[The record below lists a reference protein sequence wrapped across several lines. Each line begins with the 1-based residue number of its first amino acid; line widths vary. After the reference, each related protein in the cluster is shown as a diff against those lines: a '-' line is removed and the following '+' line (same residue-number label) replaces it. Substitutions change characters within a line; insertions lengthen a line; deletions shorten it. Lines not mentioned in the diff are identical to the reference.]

1 MSDIVEQIKDNC
13 DIVDIVG
20 RYVTLKRAGSNYK
33 GLCPFHSEKTPSFM
47 VSQEKQIFTCF
58 GCGKTG
64 DVIQFVQ
71 EAEGLDFFEAIE
83 KLGDMVGIE
92 VKSSSSGA
100 DKRKEELYE
109 ISRVAAIHF
118 YKNLRHG
125 ENDGLKYVVSR
136 GISPKTA
143 VKFGIG
149 YAENDWRDLWD
160 YFNQNKFSEKLGLEV
175 GLFAKNKINVTYD
188 KFRNRLIFPIKNTR
202 DKVIGFGGRAIDEST
217 PKYLNSPESLIFK
230 KKENLYGLNLAKN
243 AIRKKNLA
251 IMVEGYMDVVSLFDA
266 GIENVVATLGTAMTQ
281 EQAKLLKRY
290 TDVVVLAYDSD
301 GAGQAATARGID
313 ILQTAGC
320 RVKIL
325 QIDDGKDPDEYVKK
339 HGREAF
345 ENLVEKAVPYMEY
358 KIARIKNKYD
368 MNTTDGSIRFLE
380 EVSAELRKLTKPA
393 EQATYIKLVAEES
406 GIPESSVKREVESIG
421 SGALQHRNGNAAQ
434 AHEGNSFEPDRS
446 DIRRAQRIVE
456 IEKMPV
462 IKTLIKLMIGNGKYI
477 PIIAGN
483 DEISGYFYGS
493 GYEKILEQLALNYTD
508 DGEVNTDVIADALD
522 DEEARRFRNIVSNEK
537 FLPISEED
545 KTLLECAKRIKE
557 QKLKKRRREI
567 NKIMEVLNEEENKD
581 EMEKLS
587 EELMNIGR
595 IINEIKEGKE

>member
-1 MSDIVEQIKDNC
+1 MNDIVEQIKDNC

-20 RYVTLKRAGSNYK
+20 RYVNLKRSGSNYK
-33 GLCPFHSEKTPSFM
+33 GLCPFHSEKTPSFL

-64 DVIQFVQ
+64 DVIKFVQ
-71 EAEGLDFFEAIE
+71 EAEGLDFGEALE

-92 VKSSSSGA
+92 VKRSSGGA

-125 ENDGLKYVVSR
+125 ANDGLKYVVSR
-136 GISPKTA
+136 GISPETA

-149 YAENDWRDLWD
+149 YAENGWQDLFD
-160 YFNQNKFSEKLGLEV
+160 YFKQKQFSEKLGLEV
-175 GLFAKNKINVTYD
+175 GLFAKNKNDGIYD
-188 KFRNRLIFPIKNTR
+188 KFRNRVIFPIKNTR
-202 DKVIGFGGRAIDEST
+202 DKVIGFGGRAIDDST

-266 GIENVVATLGTAMTQ
+266 GIENVVATLGTAMTI

-313 ILQTAGC
+313 ILQYAGC

-325 QIDDGKDPDEYVKK
+325 QLDEGKDPDEYVRK

-345 ENLVEKAVPYMEY
+345 DNLVEKAVPYMEY

-380 EVSAELRKLTKPA
+380 EVSAELRKVTKPA
-393 EQATYIKLVAEES
+393 EQAAYIKLVAAES
-406 GIPESSVKREVESIG
+406 GIPESSVKREVESAG
-421 SGALQHRNGNAAQ
+421 TGELQQRNGNAMQ
-434 AHEGNSFEPDRS
+434 AHEKKSFESDKPDISRARRS
-446 DIRRAQRIVE
+446 GESYKA
-456 IEKMPV
+456 PV

-483 DEISGYFYGS
+483 DEISEYFYGS
-493 GYEKILEQLALNYTD
+493 GYEKILEQLTLNYTD
-508 DGEVNTDVIADALD
+508 DGEVDTDVIADALD
-522 DEEARRFRNIVSNEK
+522 DREAELFRNIVSNEK
-537 FLPISEED
+537 VLPISEED
-545 KTLLECAKRIKE
+545 KTLIECAKRIKL
-557 QKLKKRRREI
+557 QKLKKRQREI
-567 NKIMEVLNEEENKD
+567 PKILEVLDEEENKD
-581 EMEKLS
+581 EIEKLS
-587 EELMNIGR
+587 EELMNIGS
-595 IINEIKEGKE
+595 IMNEIKEGKE